1 MSENSK
7 KAYEVLVPFA
17 GSITVVIETHADPNE
32 SVEWNRSTPF
42 EDEVI
47 NAVYEIRDPFN
58 GDHDVDY
65 EFLTKITQGNVLYA
79 STNEIEVIEVIDE

>member
-1 MSENSK
+1 MSENSMK
-7 KAYEVLVPFA
+7 KYGVVVPFA
-17 GSITVVIETHADPNE
+17 GSIYVVVETDADPDE
-32 SVEWNRSTPF
+32 TVGWNRSTPF

-47 NAVYEIRDPFN
+47 DAVYEIRDPFS
-58 GDHDVDY
+58 GDHEVDY